1 MESFRG
7 RKRFAAQSDFPL
19 HTCLYAHKIYRIMH
33 AVLRGARMTKEEILA
48 QLKQLGTRF
57 EDPKIQRRFKEFNK
71 TLQFIFPD
79 IDTQMYMK
87 IGDAELLE

>member
-1 MESFRG
+1 
-7 RKRFAAQSDFPL
+7 
-19 HTCLYAHKIYRIMH
+19 
-33 AVLRGARMTKEEILA
+33 MTKDEILA

-57 EDPKIQRRFKEFNK
+57 EDPKIQRRFKEFHK

-87 IGDAELLE
+87 IGDAELLC